1 MVSLSNHHE
10 KALSPCLLAG
20 RRWGEEEDEGTM
32 KFIVDRML
40 GKLAKQLR
48 MLGYDTLYYRGED
61 VYPLIRLGRQE
72 GRVILT
78 RNTKLIPRRPEDM
91 ILRITEDQPQLQLKE
106 LIQKG
111 NIEMDEGKVF
121 SRCLLC
127 NTLLDPISR
136 KEVEGKVPDFIFHHQ
151 KEFFR
156 CPQCQRIYWPGSHQE
171 NMQRRIEELFHS
183 KSEARN
189 TKLETNSN
197 DQNTK

>member
-1 MVSLSNHHE
+1 
-10 KALSPCLLAG
+10 
-20 RRWGEEEDEGTM
+20 M

-48 MLGYDTLYYRGED
+48 MLGYDTIYYRGED

-78 RNTKLIPRRPEDM
+78 RNSKVMPRRPEDV
-91 ILRITEDQPQLQLKE
+91 ILQIIEDQPLLQLKE
-106 LIQKG
+106 VIQKA
-111 NIEMDEGKVF
+111 NIEIEEGKAF

-127 NTLLDPISR
+127 NALLDPVSR
-136 KEVEGKVPDFIFHHQ
+136 TEIEGRVPDFIFHQQ

-171 NMQRRIEELFHS
+171 NMQRGMKRLSQVENNVKCQS
-183 KSEARN
+183 PKSDS
-189 TKLETNSN
+189 ETS
-197 DQNTK
+197 